1 MPQLSPPKAETVEFS
16 AYLAQILQEFICSPN
31 LLLQSKARL
40 KLAS

>member
-16 AYLAQILQEFICSPN
+16 AYLAQILQFICSPN